1 MKDNASVLVCPQESR
16 SAQKLGSNMTTAINT
31 PGDRPRT
38 PSLLASRIRL
48 GAEWV
53 QRFSAA
59 IAVLSLCVMLVIT
72 IYFTLFDL
80 QWIAF
85 LLGILCAAV
94 LGLVSQS
101 IKAQWLIVRRT
112 AQLRRHKE
120 LLTEESARTA
130 RAAQALKMAESR
142 FRALLD
148 ALPLMLFFVGRDARC
163 GQPNLAFEHWCGRNA
178 ADIEGSPL
186 RGLVDDAIYQ
196 DLISHG
202 AEALLG
208 NETQYEAHW
217 SGPEGGRQVA
227 VKLLPYPVG
236 AQTTSGFYAFVTPST
251 VAQAKDASETVYLE
265 AMEQELSS
273 DDDAREYLLRAM
285 EEDHFILFEQKIE
298 WISSGRTEAHFREIL
313 LRLPEEEKN
322 RLPPGG
328 FFEVAEHYD
337 LMPAIDRWVIR
348 KLLKACA
355 AMKRDDQAW
364 RMPLYFLNLSS
375 ATLRDRTFPNHVR
388 VQLQNFE
395 IAGNRLC
402 LEINHEDL
410 ADRESDISVLMGE
423 LRPLGCHF
431 AVDCFGRHKVS
442 FAPFRHLRFDF
453 LKIDG
458 SIIGGILN
466 DDSELAKV
474 KAIVL
479 ACQRIGVRT
488 IAQFVEQEA
497 TCAKLREIGVDYV
510 QGFSVGEPG
519 PLALTAPTAGSS
531 RPSESSSS
539 LASE

>member
-1 MKDNASVLVCPQESR
+1 MKDTASVLEADPD
-16 SAQKLGSNMTTAINT
+16 SAERMA
-31 PGDRPRT
+31 RT
-38 PSLLASRIRL
+38 GFGVARQ
-48 GAEWV
+48 AAQWV

-59 IAVLSLCVMLVIT
+59 IAVLGLCVMLVFT

-120 LLTEESARTA
+120 LLTEESARTE

-163 GQPNLAFEHWCGRNA
+163 RQPNLAFEHWCGRSA

-217 SGPEGGRQVA
+217 SGPEGGRQVT

-251 VAQAKDASETVYLE
+251 VAQAKSGPETPARIAGGLSAPEDASETVYL
-265 AMEQELSS
+265 

-328 FFEVAEHYD
+328 FLEVAEHYD

-348 KLLKACA
+348 KLLNACA
-355 AMKRDDQAW
+355 AMKREDQAW
-364 RMPLYFLNLSS
+364 RMPLYFVNLSS

-388 VQLQNFE
+388 AQLQHFE

-402 LEINHEDL
+402 LEINHEGL
-410 ADRESDISVLMGE
+410 ANRESDISVLMEE
-423 LRPLGCHF
+423 LRPLDCRF
-431 AVDCFGRHKVS
+431 AVDGFGRHNLS
-442 FAPFRHLRFDF
+442 FALFRHLRFDF

-458 SIIGGILN
+458 NIIGGILN
-466 DDSELAKV
+466 DTSALAKA

-479 ACQRIGVRT
+479 ACQGIGVRT
-488 IAQFVEQEA
+488 IAPFVEQEA

-510 QGFSVGEPG
+510 QGFSVGKPG

-531 RPSESSSS
+531 RPS
-539 LASE
+539 